1 MRPESRFVLALS
13 IWMAICLL
21 FVTSLEVFF
30 VLTLLGIL
38 VLRELTDIYT
48 ADPMKDRIN
57 FFIYT
62 FLFIFFIIVVRKVLL
77 ILDVL

>member
-1 MRPESRFVLALS
+1 
-13 IWMAICLL
+13 
-21 FVTSLEVFF
+21 
-30 VLTLLGIL
+30 
-38 VLRELTDIYT
+38 
-48 ADPMKDRIN
+48 MKDRIN